1 VNKHV
6 NKMDLIR
13 SWPRC
18 EIPKVGIQSLIGRC
32 AYKPSKRVIVVQ
44 DGHDPKTAAQG
55 K

>member
-1 VNKHV
+1 MNKHV

-13 SWPRC
+13 SWPCC
-18 EIPKVGIQSLIGRC
+18 EVPKVGIQSLIGRR

-44 DGHDPKTAAQG
+44 DGHDPETAAQG